1 VDKSTGDYWTAT
13 TLDFAS
19 DATAAVA
26 YLRGRS
32 DIARAKVGLIG
43 HSEGGTT
50 AAMVAAKDASLAF
63 IVMMA
68 AFSIPGKV
76 LVAEQTRRIAIADG
90 LVIIPKWVAQH
101 TS

>member
-1 VDKSTGDYWTAT
+1 
-13 TLDFAS
+13 
-19 DATAAVA
+19 
-26 YLRGRS
+26 
-32 DIARAKVGLIG
+32 
-43 HSEGGTT
+43 
-50 AAMVAAKDASLAF
+50 MVAAKDASLAF